1 MWKRAVGRA
10 DCFSTLD
17 DLVVVSSGVLQ
28 MINHHDDVSELYE
41 IRSKMRPIHQEWTR
55 AVLRTGKE
63 VWVTILPSRPNC
75 RLLVLE
81 SLPVF

>member
-1 MWKRAVGRA
+1 
-10 DCFSTLD
+10 
-17 DLVVVSSGVLQ
+17 